1 MSNQNAN
8 YHPLNTAE
16 YSFNEAN
23 LIEAKASFDR
33 AKLAFTRARNAF
45 DDASIVLERASVTLA
60 LVGSEGTK
68 AMREQQAAAKVELV
82 KELLVSDRA
91 ISVPIDLLKELER
104 FLRENIVQK
113 YRHPK
118 KTLQPSAFDFEILY
132 ARFESMYGAYL
143 T

>member
-1 MSNQNAN
+1 MSNPNAKL
-8 YHPLNTAE
+8 HSLGTAE
-16 YSFNEAN
+16 YSFNEAD

-33 AKLAFTRARNAF
+33 AKLAFTRARSAF
-45 DDASIVLERASVTLA
+45 KNASIALERSSATLA

-104 FLRENIVQK
+104 FLREKVALK

-118 KTLQPSAFDFEILY
+118 KTQQPSTCDFEILY
-132 ARFESMYGAYL
+132 AKFESMYGEDL